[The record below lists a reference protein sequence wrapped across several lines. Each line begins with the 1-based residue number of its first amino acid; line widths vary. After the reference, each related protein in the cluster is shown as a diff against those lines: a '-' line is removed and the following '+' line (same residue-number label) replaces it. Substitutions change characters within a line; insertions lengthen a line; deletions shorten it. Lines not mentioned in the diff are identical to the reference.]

1 MEVARRG
8 PLLLLLLLCV
18 LTPLAAG
25 RTLQQAAYGGD
36 AKVIALRVD
45 KVNEAVPSAAMPA
58 RLLPSLIKRGE
69 DFTGDDRKVERAAL
83 QASVLGA
90 LPRDVIWGCALIAPS
105 SIKVFQFYADSSPA
119 FALPRSQR
127 T

>member
-25 RTLQQAAYGGD
+25 RTLQQAAYGD
-36 AKVIALRVD
+36 AKVIALRAD
-45 KVNEAVPSAAMPA
+45 KVDEAEPTVATPA